1 VKRALVCE
9 DDGPIRS
16 LVTHVVQREGFK
28 VDSVGD
34 GAEALDK
41 LKDDNYDLLIL
52 DLMMP
57 QVDGFEVLRRLR
69 ERMPSQL
76 RRVIVMT
83 AVSQNVAGFIDPICT
98 FLPKPF
104 DIDRLTAAVRDC
116 ARIAP
121 KKR

>member
-16 LVTHVVQREGFK
+16 LVSHVVQREGFK
-28 VDSVGD
+28 VDAVGD
-34 GAEALDK
+34 GAEALTKLADDK
-41 LKDDNYDLLIL
+41 YDLLIL

-69 ERMPSQL
+69 EKMPSQL

-83 AVSQNVAGFIDPICT
+83 AVSQNVAAFIDPICT

-116 ARIAP
+116 ARAARKP
-121 KKR
+121 

>member
-1 VKRALVCE
+1 MKRALVCE

-16 LVTHVVQREGFK
+16 LVTHVVKREGFN
-28 VDSVGD
+28 VDAVGD
-34 GAEALDK
+34 GAEALEKLADDK
-41 LKDDNYDLLIL
+41 YDLLIL

-69 ERMPSQL
+69 EKMPSQL

-83 AVSQNVAGFIDPICT
+83 AVSQNVAAFIDPICT

-116 ARIAP
+116 ARASH
-121 KKR
+121 KK

>member
-1 VKRALVCE
+1 MCE

-16 LVTHVVQREGFK
+16 LVSHVVQREGFK
-28 VDSVGD
+28 VDAVGD
-34 GAEALDK
+34 GAEALTK
-41 LKDDNYDLLIL
+41 LADDHYDLLIL

-69 ERMPSQL
+69 EKMPSQL

-83 AVSQNVAGFIDPICT
+83 AVSQNVAAFIDPICT

-116 ARIAP
+116 ARAARKP
-121 KKR
+121 

>member
-1 VKRALVCE
+1 MKRALVCE

-28 VDSVGD
+28 VDAVGD

-41 LKDDNYDLLIL
+41 LGVDHYDLLIL

-69 ERMPSQL
+69 EQRPAQL
-76 RRVIVMT
+76 QQVIVMT
-83 AVSQNVAGFIDPICT
+83 AASQNVAGFVDPICT

-104 DIDRLTAAVRDC
+104 DIDRLTAAVRQC
-116 ARIAP
+116 ARLAD
-121 KKR
+121 K

>member
-1 VKRALVCE
+1 MCE

-16 LVTHVVQREGFK
+16 LVTHVVRREGFK
-28 VDSVGD
+28 VDAVGD
-34 GAEALDK
+34 GAEALEKLREDK
-41 LKDDNYDLLIL
+41 YDLLIL

-69 ERMPSQL
+69 ENMPSQL

-83 AVSQNVAGFIDPICT
+83 AVSQNVAAFIDPICT

-104 DIDRLTAAVRDC
+104 DIDRLTAAVREC
-116 ARIAP
+116 ARTAP
-121 KKR
+121 AKQ